1 MSNLTVIFPYMHMK
15 KFDHLP
21 IPDHTGSWPDLLI
34 PSVFPF
40 FVHLVSK
47 YNANYS
53 KSSCSEDWQKLLDGL
68 LSKVTIVSLCFR
80 RMPPPSWLF

>member
-40 FVHLVSK
+40 FCLLSFQVQ
-47 YNANYS
+47 Y
-53 KSSCSEDWQKLLDGL
+53 KLLQVFL
-68 LSKVTIVSLCFR
+68 LRRLTETIRWSLKQGHHCVSMLQKNA
-80 RMPPPSWLF
+80 SS

>member
-15 KFDHLP
+15 KFDRLP
-21 IPDHTGSWPDLLI
+21 TPDHTGSWPDLLI

-47 YNANYS
+47 YNTNYS
-53 KSSCSEDWQKLLDGL
+53 KSSCSEDWRELLDGL
-68 LSKVTIVSLCFR
+68 LSKVTIVSACFR